1 VVRWEDVRGL
11 ALALPEVEEGTAYGN
26 PAFRVRGKLLGGES
40 VREGG
45 ALFVRCD
52 RDERPLLIESNPELY
67 YVTPHFESSQFL
79 LVRLDAAEPDDVAE
93 RLEDAWLLTA
103 PKRLVAAFV
112 QGR

>member
-1 VVRWEDVRGL
+1 MVTWEDVRGL
-11 ALALPEVEEGTAYGN
+11 ALALPEVAEGTAYGH

-52 RDERPLLIESNPELY
+52 RDERTLLIESRPELY
-67 YVTPHFESSQFL
+67 YVTPHFESSEFL
-79 LVRLDAAEPDDVAE
+79 LVRLEAVEPDDVAE

-103 PKRLVAAFV
+103 PRRLVAAFAE
-112 QGR
+112 GR